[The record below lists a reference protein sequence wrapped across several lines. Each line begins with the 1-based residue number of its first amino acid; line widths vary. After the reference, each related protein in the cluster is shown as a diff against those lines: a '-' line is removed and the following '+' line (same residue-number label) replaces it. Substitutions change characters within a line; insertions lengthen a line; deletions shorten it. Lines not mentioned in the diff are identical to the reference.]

1 MSFNAAI
8 KRTVNMATGDP
19 ANLPTGVVLMFAA
32 ILCVMA
38 SPQARA
44 ASDSSSTIIERE
56 ALAIAPRAIGWR
68 RDIHQ
73 HPELGYSE
81 IRTATLVA
89 EHLRSLGLEV
99 QTGIAHTGVVGV
111 LRGGQPGLTVGLRA
125 ELDALPVTEDTNV
138 AFASR
143 TRVSYKGQDT
153 GVMHACGHD
162 VHLAVLMATATVLS
176 RLRARLHG
184 TVVFI
189 FQPDEEQTAEP
200 NEKGGATEMMM
211 EGLLERNHLDALFAL
226 HVTNQFPVGEIRL
239 APGAAKAGG
248 DALEIVVTGRSAHAA
263 KPWEGIDPVVSA
275 AQIVLGL
282 QTVISRQID
291 PIVSPTV
298 LSIGMIRGGIRPNI
312 IPDSVSMG
320 GGLRW
325 FDERSRRSAQ
335 EKIERMTQGIVSA
348 SGATASVSFMPVAPP
363 VVNDAALARSM
374 VQTLLALKVLAS
386 SPSPTSDDIGHIT
399 ERVPGLYFYLGGTPT
414 GVDPTTT
421 AANHSPKF
429 FVDEGALLVGIRAM
443 STLAVGYLNR
453 R

>member
-1 MSFNAAI
+1 MTTS
-8 KRTVNMATGDP
+8 DH
-19 ANLPTGVVLMFAA
+19 ANLSTGAVLTLAA
-32 ILCVMA
+32 ILCVTTM
-38 SPQARA
+38 PQARA
-44 ASDSSSTIIERE
+44 ASDSSITVIERE
-56 ALAIAPRAIGWR
+56 ARAIAPRAIGWR
-68 RDIHQ
+68 RDIHE
-73 HPELGYSE
+73 HPELGYNE
-81 IRTATLVA
+81 IRTSSLVA
-89 EHLRSLGLEV
+89 EHLKSLGLEV
-99 QTGIAHTGVVGV
+99 TTGIARTGVVGV
-111 LRGGQPGLTVGLRA
+111 LRGGQPGRTVGLRA
-125 ELDALPVTEDTNV
+125 ELDALPVTENTTL

-143 TRVSYKGQDT
+143 TRVTYKDQEA

-162 VHLAVLMATATVLS
+162 VHLAVLMGTATVLA
-176 RLRARLHG
+176 RLRAMLPG

-200 NEKGGATEMMM
+200 NEKGGATQMMI

-263 KPWEGIDPVVSA
+263 KPWEGIDPIVSA

-282 QTVISRQID
+282 QSVISRQID
-291 PIVSPTV
+291 PIVSPAV

-325 FDERSRRSAQ
+325 FDELSRQSVR
-335 EKIERMTQGIVSA
+335 EKVERMTQGMASA
-348 SGATASVSFMPVAPP
+348 SGATASVSFTPVAPP

-374 VQTLLALKVLAS
+374 AHTLAALNVLAS
-386 SPSPTSDDIGHIT
+386 GPSPTSDDIGHIT
-399 ERVPGLYFYLGGTPT
+399 ERVPSLYFYLGGTPT
-414 GVDPTTT
+414 GIDPTTT

-453 R
+453 H